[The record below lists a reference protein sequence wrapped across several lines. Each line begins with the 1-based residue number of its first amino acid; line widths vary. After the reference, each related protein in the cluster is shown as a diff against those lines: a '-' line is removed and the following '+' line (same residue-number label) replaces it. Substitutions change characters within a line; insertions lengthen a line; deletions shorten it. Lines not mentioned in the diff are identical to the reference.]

1 MNWLAHVFLS
11 EKNIDYQLGNL
22 LADPLKA
29 RTWPDASQGVVD
41 GIKMHTKIDSFTD
54 SHASVSKSKARLGKK
69 GYLKPVIIDIVYDH
83 FLHKHWDTYA
93 DERLDDFISNF
104 YQEAEVA
111 IQSYPDQAKRFVQR
125 VIQSN
130 VLTSY
135 HSNAG
140 IAQALGRIDNRLS
153 ERVLKKETAS
163 QYMPVVKDELENI
176 EKDFKEFFP
185 ELIEFTK
192 QQN

>member
-29 RTWPDASQGVVD
+29 MTWPDASQAVVD
-41 GIKMHTKIDSFTD
+41 GIKMHTRIDSFTD
-54 SHASVSKSKARLGKK
+54 SHASVSRSKARLGQK
-69 GYLKPVIIDIVYDH
+69 GYLKPV
-83 FLHKHWDTYA
+83 
-93 DERLDDFISNF
+93 
-104 YQEAEVA
+104 A
-111 IQSYPDQAKRFVQR
+111 IQSYPEEARRFVQR
-125 VIQSN
+125 VIQSK

-135 HSNAG
+135 HSNVG

-163 QYMPVVKDELENI
+163 QYMPV
-176 EKDFKEFFP
+176 
-185 ELIEFTK
+185 
-192 QQN
+192 